1 MIGMNLNKLSKI
13 TSKQF
18 IDDAKKSGYKIDI

>member
-1 MIGMNLNKLSKI
+1 MNLNKLSKI

-18 IDDAKKSGYKIDI
+18 IDDANKSGYKIHRKHV